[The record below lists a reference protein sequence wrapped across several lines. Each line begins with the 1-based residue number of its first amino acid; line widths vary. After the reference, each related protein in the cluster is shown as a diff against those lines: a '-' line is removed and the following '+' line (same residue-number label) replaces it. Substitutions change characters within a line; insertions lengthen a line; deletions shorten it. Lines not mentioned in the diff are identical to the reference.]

1 MTALTYYRTTGY
13 RTTGRPSTIAGVV
26 LAAGLLVLGVLAMLV
41 LIWADYILL
50 NNPIRIIDAINWP
63 RLAYSLKS
71 ASLQAGL
78 STLFSLVIAVPAA
91 IALSRRRA
99 RILQAFVLVISL
111 AMVLPTGVAASG
123 LLSVWG
129 RQGVMADICQA
140 LSFCGGG
147 SIYGLHGV
155 VIAHMMLNVPLM
167 IRVFMPL
174 LHAVAPSQWRLSA
187 MLGLTP
193 LGRFYHVE
201 WRAVKPAIPGI
212 SALVFLL
219 CFTSFALVLMLGG
232 GPKVTT
238 LEVEIYTAIRFNFNL
253 SGAAGLSLVQFSLA
267 AIFVAIIAVLGKQA
281 VQIPVRAKYD
291 DIRRGDLKLFDH
303 IADTVIVSVL
313 VLLVGLPVVMV
324 AIDGLGGGLTALLMR
339 PRFWSALMAS
349 VSIASI
355 SAVVVA
361 VMAVLMAMAGAN
373 LSGSSL
379 LRGGRMANMMK
390 ILLNAG
396 VMLYLVIPS
405 IVLGTASFIL
415 LRGYGDVV
423 GNAFGVVVIA
433 NILMALP
440 FAVRLLERR
449 MAALTHQHDR
459 LAAMLGISG
468 WNRLRVLTLPPLER
482 DLGVIM
488 GLTAA
493 LSIGDLGVIALF
505 AHDGFKTLPWML
517 YQLSG
522 RYASNEAAALA
533 LMLMLLTVL
542 MFGAGR
548 VIMRLVISGIDGRG
562 RYA

>member
-1 MTALTYYRTTGY
+1 
-13 RTTGRPSTIAGVV
+13 
-26 LAAGLLVLGVLAMLV
+26 MLV
-41 LIWADYILL
+41 LIWADHILL

-63 RLAYSLKS
+63 RLAYSLKN

-91 IALSRRRA
+91 ITLSRRRA
-99 RILQAFVLVISL
+99 RMVRIFVLVISL
-111 AMVLPTGVAASG
+111 AMVLPTGVAALG

-129 RQGVMADICQA
+129 RQGVMADICHLA
-140 LSFCGGG
+140 LPFCGGG

-174 LHAVAPSQWRLSA
+174 LHAVAPSQWRLAA

-201 WRAVKPAIPGI
+201 WRAVKSAIPGI

-281 VQIPVRAKYD
+281 VQIPIRSKYD

-324 AIDGLGGGLTALLMR
+324 AIDGLLGGGLTALLMR
-339 PRFWSALMAS
+339 PRFWSGLIAS

-355 SAVVVA
+355 SAAVVVI
-361 VMAVLMAMAGAN
+361 MTVLMAMAGAN
-373 LSGSSL
+373 LSGVNL
-379 LRGGRMANMMK
+379 LRGGRTANMMK
-390 ILLNAG
+390 ILLDAG

-415 LRGYGDVV
+415 LRGYGDVI
-423 GNAFGVVVIA
+423 GNAFAVVVVA

-449 MAALTHQHDR
+449 MATLTHQHDK

-505 AHDGFKTLPWML
+505 AHDDFKTLPWML

-522 RYASNEAAALA
+522 RYASDEAAALA
-533 LMLMLLTVL
+533 LMLMLLTVF
-542 MFGAGR
+542 MFGTGQ
-548 VIMRLVISGIDGRG
+548 VVMRLVISGIDGRR